1 MAVVPRASWIQMKGE
16 EYSPVHKSVP
26 VHWFGYFASNLL
38 AYTHHRY
45 EGKQGPRIFCF
56 LEKNVFGPG
65 GGMEVLSI
73 TLLSEDGKKP

>member
-1 MAVVPRASWIQMKGE
+1 MKSE

-65 GGMEVLSI
+65 GGGGG
-73 TLLSEDGKKP
+73 DGGFIYNFVERGWKETVM

>member
-1 MAVVPRASWIQMKGE
+1 MKSE
-16 EYSPVHKSVP
+16 EYSP

-45 EGKQGPRIFCF
+45 EGKQGPPIFCF

-65 GGMEVLSI
+65 GGGWRFYL
-73 TLLSEDGKKP
+73 